1 MFCFSA
7 DVGPPV
13 WALPRWEAALLPADT
28 GPAWLCPGKM
38 AEYEPSAVQKT
49 PLSWWR
55 TPWRP
60 AGSKRPGQGPIW
72 APQTAGH
79 ASQWGEWWGPIMNN
93 FKWAKNCDFETYWL
107 VRKVYTFTWHCVSF
121 CLTVVQMDICKQT
134 ELLTAAKSRPWWVSQ
149 CVVLIHTRTSYSHRI
164 FIYSICLLFCLNVLM
179 GHTVGYNP

>member
-134 ELLTAAKSRPWWVSQ
+134 ELLTAAKSGPWWVSV
-149 CVVLIHTRTSYSHRI
+149 CSPDTHTHK
-164 FIYSICLLFCLNVLM
+164 L
-179 GHTVGYNP
+179 